1 MKIKSVLF
9 ILIWIIYIGL
19 PTMAAKG
26 KVKPMIQL
34 SSGAHLFID
43 DFLISKQSNLKRR
56 INQPQRLPQPVVTGD
71 EDKCFQPYVTVVR
84 DPDTKKFRVWYGV
97 PENASQT
104 HLAYMES
111 DDGIDWIR
119 PHRVLKDAATISFGA
134 SIIDEGPNYSDT
146 SKRYKYGWWGE
157 SGLKIAKSANGM
169 NWSLLA
175 PGVVLQHN
183 HDINSIHWDPIRKRY
198 IALVS
203 SYTTGEK
210 WTGNRRIPMQSVS
223 DDLIHWKEPWRIIEP
238 DEKDEGE
245 TQFYCMSGV
254 IARGDLLIGTLK
266 VLRDEVIAEGAPT
279 GAFGVGYTTLAWS
292 RDGEHWERDRE
303 AFMPRNPEPGTWDHA
318 MTWADCQLPVGDEI
332 YIYYGGYAWGHKWE
346 RFTQRQI
353 GLARIPLDRY
363 VSRDAWEER
372 GTLLTP
378 IITIDSSKMT
388 VNAKVNGGLQIRIL
402 DESDKPIPGFDW
414 TDCKVIQG
422 DSIRHHVQW
431 KKSLSTLI
439 GKPIR
444 LEFAMRNA
452 QVYGFAL

>member
-1 MKIKSVLF
+1 MSIGIRSTAAKERANTVMKISA
-9 ILIWIIYIGL
+9 G
-19 PTMAAKG
+19 P
-26 KVKPMIQL
+26 
-34 SSGAHLFID
+34 HLFID
-43 DFLISKQSNLKRR
+43 DYLISKQNNLKRR

-84 DPDTKKFRVWYGV
+84 DPETKKFKIWYGV

-111 DDGIDWIR
+111 DDGTNWTR
-119 PHRVLKDAATISFGA
+119 PHRVLNDAAVISFGA
-134 SIIDEGPNYSDT
+134 SVIDEGPNYSDI

-157 SGLKIAKSANGM
+157 GGLKIAKSANGLD
-169 NWSLLA
+169 WTLLA
-175 PGVVLQHN
+175 QGVVLQHN
-183 HDINSIHWDPIRKRY
+183 HDINSIHWDPIHKRY

-203 SYTTGEK
+203 SYTTGDK

-223 DDLIHWKEPWRIIEP
+223 DDLIHWKDPWRIIEP

-266 VLRDEVIAEGAPT
+266 VLRDEVVAEGAPA

-318 MTWADCQLPVGDEI
+318 MTWADCQLLVGDEI
-332 YIYYGGYAWGHKWE
+332 YIYYGGYSWGHKWE

-353 GLARIPLDRY
+353 GLARMPLDRY
-363 VSRDAWEER
+363 VSRDAGEER

-378 IITIDSSKMT
+378 LITLDSSKMT
-388 VNAKVNGGLQIRIL
+388 VNAKVDGGLQVRIL
-402 DESDKPIPGFDW
+402 DELDKPIPGFDW
-414 TDCKVIQG
+414 TDCKVIKG
-422 DSIRHHVQW
+422 DSIRHLVQW
-431 KKSLSTLI
+431 KKSLSTLK
-439 GKPIR
+439 GKSIK
-444 LEFAMRNA
+444 LEFAMRNT
-452 QVYGFAL
+452 QVYGFIL